1 MSYFSYATSML
12 SSMLNNV
19 AEQIGSYVNIP
30 ETQVDRQTENEGTD
44 PEKEVKKD
52 APEAVEKEEQKKE
65 PCEVGKM
72 NDDEFEL
79 ITDHELYVIMF
90 ERDGGVV
97 TEENFFINL
106 EESIANH

>member
-12 SSMLNNV
+12 SSMLTNV

-30 ETQVDRQTENEGTD
+30 ETQADTHPEDKGVD
-44 PEKEVKKD
+44 PEKEVKKE
-52 APEAVEKEEQKKE
+52 APEAVEQEEQEKE
-65 PCEVGKM
+65 PREVGKM

-106 EESIANH
+106 DESIAHH